1 MKFSSAPVANFR
13 PIQGFVAIQ
22 TIFALLL
29 IIGCSDRKA
38 DPPSSA
44 SSVGSG
50 NVEVEAEPELTE
62 PPIAAESPEAIAT
75 LVMLKAKLQR
85 DDKGFIIDVDLRGT
99 SATDETLPNLAG
111 LTKLRS
117 LRLDELPVTDA
128 GIAALSSFSGP
139 LASLDARGCALTDS
153 AMTTIAGIKTLRALR
168 LSGDNNQTTIADDGI
183 AKLAACPS
191 LKVLA
196 VDGLWVSSTSLQS
209 LPSGIEE
216 LYLKST
222 LVDDDSMTIVAKFE
236 GLRKLR
242 ISKTQVSNA
251 GLEKLIACKRLE
263 DLDLSE
269 DSLINNDGM
278 QSVGKILSLKK
289 LNLWRVAINDSGI
302 AHLAPL
308 KQLNWLNL
316 DNTQLTDAGLPALKD
331 MTQLT
336 FLHLG
341 STAVSDAGLSSLHH
355 LQKLKDLKVTRTSV
369 TETGVEGLK
378 VHLPGT
384 EVQLKYVENL

>member
-139 LASLDARGCALTDS
+139 LASLDARG
-153 AMTTIAGIKTLRALR
+153 
-168 LSGDNNQTTIADDGI
+168 
-183 AKLAACPS
+183 
-191 LKVLA
+191 
-196 VDGLWVSSTSLQS
+196 
-209 LPSGIEE
+209 
-216 LYLKST
+216 
-222 LVDDDSMTIVAKFE
+222 
-236 GLRKLR
+236 
-242 ISKTQVSNA
+242 
-251 GLEKLIACKRLE
+251 
-263 DLDLSE
+263 
-269 DSLINNDGM
+269 
-278 QSVGKILSLKK
+278 
-289 LNLWRVAINDSGI
+289 
-302 AHLAPL
+302 
-308 KQLNWLNL
+308 
-316 DNTQLTDAGLPALKD
+316 
-331 MTQLT
+331 
-336 FLHLG
+336 
-341 STAVSDAGLSSLHH
+341 
-355 LQKLKDLKVTRTSV
+355 
-369 TETGVEGLK
+369 
-378 VHLPGT
+378 
-384 EVQLKYVENL
+384 